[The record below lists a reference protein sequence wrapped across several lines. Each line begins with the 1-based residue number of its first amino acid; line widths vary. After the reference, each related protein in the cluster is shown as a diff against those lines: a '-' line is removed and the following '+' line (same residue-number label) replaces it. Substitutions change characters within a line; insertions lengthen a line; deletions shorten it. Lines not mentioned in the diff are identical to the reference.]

1 MTNQPRI
8 FTIGATAFILHRSK
22 ETTPEFYQELIK
34 AARHQIDKPT
44 VIHKYLVPGCWRQP
58 QTLPSCME
66 VGLDETGFNCSG
78 LVIHAVAT
86 VLDIRPTDWPHHLRH
101 TRQMWQA
108 ADSAS
113 PEGFIRDPAGSIGS
127 LLVMRRRW
135 TINGEDIPMPAHIG
149 IVSGIDNAGTPIVI
163 QAHAG
168 EGRVIERPLL
178 NTKHVMGAITLTGA
192 SVPTPKMLAGTL
204 DS

>member
-1 MTNQPRI
+1 
-8 FTIGATAFILHRSK
+8 
-22 ETTPEFYQELIK
+22 
-34 AARHQIDKPT
+34 
-44 VIHKYLVPGCWRQP
+44 
-58 QTLPSCME
+58 
-66 VGLDETGFNCSG
+66 
-78 LVIHAVAT
+78 
-86 VLDIRPTDWPHHLRH
+86 
-101 TRQMWQA
+101 MWQA

-135 TINGEDIPMPAHIG
+135 TVNGKDIPVPAHIG